1 MGYLKEDN
9 GRDSSTRL
17 IFVIGS
23 IWVMAICSY
32 LVIANEIST
41 GALMATFGSLMGVL
55 IGLKLGQK
63 PMEQKTKSNG
73 SA

>member
-17 IFVIGS
+17 IFIIGS
-23 IWVMAICSY
+23 FWVMLMCSY
-32 LVIANEIST
+32 LVVFTEIT
-41 GALMATFGSLMGVL
+41 PGALVATYGSLEGVL

-63 PMEQKTKSNG
+63 PMEQKLQENG
-73 SA
+73 S